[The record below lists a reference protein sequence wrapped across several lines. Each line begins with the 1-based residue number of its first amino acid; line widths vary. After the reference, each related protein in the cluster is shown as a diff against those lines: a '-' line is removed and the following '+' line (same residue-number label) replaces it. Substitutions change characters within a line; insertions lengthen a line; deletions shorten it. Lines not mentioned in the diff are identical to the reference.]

1 MTHRLLVIAVALT
14 ASILHAQDKAALKR
28 ISSVFETVEE
38 NYKYWPHHSI
48 TGENLEGGYAFEHH
62 VWKSED
68 EPPLY
73 RVESLSFDDH
83 GQAKKQFLFNGSELL
98 FVLDRSEMT
107 PMQEKAATSVVE
119 KRLYFAESS
128 LIRYLEKKG
137 KFPEG
142 KPTDTTALKNKETPV
157 EEVLGAGELYGDLD
171 REAQAIIAKIQ
182 QISADDA
189 PSSPAAGSG
198 LVTSGDGWRLI
209 RGSQS
214 RNGQY
219 ALAWGMQVKSAP
231 EGDSDESGAL
241 SANDPEAEGLTNYV
255 IDLSNGVILGKTNG
269 MHASD
274 KPDSG
279 HYTHEVAWSS
289 ANNYMVQV
297 CSGKWATFTAS
308 FYEISP
314 ADGALS
320 KPIDLLEMAQ
330 KSAFSNLEGGDLLKK
345 FDKDDFTTTLHDV
358 KIAQRGSK
366 TVVIVEVA
374 GQIPKSEEDGA
385 YFNLTLTFQLMPDE
399 NGGKSQL
406 QCTGTESHYD

>member
-1 MTHRLLVIAVALT
+1 MKTSLLLAVMLT
-14 ASILHAQDKAALKR
+14 ASSLVAQDKAALKR
-28 ISSVFETVEE
+28 ITSVFETVEE
-38 NYKYWPHHSI
+38 NYESWPHLSYSAS
-48 TGENLEGGYAFEHH
+48 GLEGGYAYENH
-62 VWKSED
+62 VWKSEG
-68 EPPLY
+68 EPALY

-83 GQAKKQFLFNGSELL
+83 GEGKKQFFFQGSELL

-119 KRLYFAESS
+119 KRQYFADSS
-128 LIRYLEKKG
+128 LIRYLQKNG

-142 KPTDTTALKNKETPV
+142 KPTDTTTLKNKETPV
-157 EEVLGAGELYGDLD
+157 EEVLGADELYGDLE
-171 REAQAIIAKIQ
+171 REAQAIMAKIQ
-182 QISADDA
+182 QISSDDA
-189 PSSPAAGSG
+189 PSAPAEAS
-198 LVTSGDGWRLI
+198 VSAISGDGWRLI

-219 ALAWGMQVKSAP
+219 ALAWGMQGKSVP
-231 EGDSDESGAL
+231 EGDSDESGTL

-255 IDLSNGVILGKTNG
+255 IDLSNGAILGKTNG

-289 ANNYMVQV
+289 ASNYLVQI
-297 CSGKWATFTAS
+297 CSGKWATFSAS

-314 ADGALS
+314 VDGALS
-320 KPIDLLEMAQ
+320 EPIDLLEMA
-330 KSAFSNLEGGDLLKK
+330 KKAAFSNLEGGDLLKK

-374 GQIPKSEEDGA
+374 GQIPKSEEEGA

>member
-1 MTHRLLVIAVALT
+1 MNQALLLAALALT
-14 ASILHAQDKAALKR
+14 ATFLHAQDKAALKR
-28 ISSVFETVEE
+28 ISSVFEAVEE

-62 VWKSED
+62 VWQSND

-83 GQAKKQFLFNGSELL
+83 GQAKKQFFFKGSQML

-119 KRLYFAESS
+119 KRLYFAEGS
-128 LIRYLEKKG
+128 LIRMLEKAG

-142 KPTDTTALKNKETPV
+142 KPTDTTSLKNKDTPV
-157 EEVLGAGELYGDLD
+157 EEVLGAGELYGELE
-171 REAQAIIAKIQ
+171 REAQAIMVKVNKI
-182 QISADDA
+182 SSDDA
-189 PSSPAAGSG
+189 PATPTTELSIF
-198 LVTSGDGWRLI
+198 GDGWRLI

-219 ALAWGMQVKSAP
+219 ALAWGIQGKSMP
-231 EGDSDESGAL
+231 EGETDADGTI

-255 IDLSNGVILGKTNG
+255 INLSTGVILGKTNG

-274 KPDSG
+274 KPNSG
-279 HYTHEVAWSS
+279 HYTQEVAWSS
-289 ANNYMVQV
+289 ASNYFVQI
-297 CSGKWATFTAS
+297 CSGKWATFSAS

-314 ADGALS
+314 VDEALS
-320 KPIDLLEMAQ
+320 EPIDILEMA
-330 KSAFSNLEGGDLLKK
+330 KKAAFSNLEGGDLLKK
-345 FDKDDFTTTLHDV
+345 FDKDDFTSTLHDV

-374 GQIPKSEEDGA
+374 GQIPKSEEEGA

-399 NGGKSQL
+399 NGGRSQL
-406 QCTGTESHYD
+406 QWTGTESHYD

>member
-1 MTHRLLVIAVALT
+1 MNQALLLSVLALT
-14 ASILHAQDKAALKR
+14 ASCLHAQDKAALKR

-62 VWKSED
+62 VWQSND

-83 GQAKKQFLFNGSELL
+83 GQAKKQFFFKGSQLL

-119 KRLYFAESS
+119 KRLYFAEGS
-128 LIRYLEKKG
+128 LIRMLEKAG

-142 KPTDTTALKNKETPV
+142 KPTDTTSLKNKDTPV
-157 EEVLGAGELYGDLD
+157 EEVLGAGELYGELE
-171 REAQAIIAKIQ
+171 REAQAIMVKVNKI
-182 QISADDA
+182 SSDDA
-189 PSSPAAGSG
+189 PAAPTTELSIF
-198 LVTSGDGWRLI
+198 GDGWRLI

-219 ALAWGMQVKSAP
+219 ALAWGIQGKSMP
-231 EGDSDESGAL
+231 EGETDEDGAL
-241 SANDPEAEGLTNYV
+241 SANDPEAEGLTNYA
-255 IDLSNGVILGKTNG
+255 INLKTGVFLGKTNG
-269 MHASD
+269 AHASD
-274 KPDSG
+274 KTNSG

-289 ANNYMVQV
+289 ASNYFVQI
-297 CSGKWATFTAS
+297 CSGKWATFSAS
-308 FYEISP
+308 FYKISP
-314 ADGALS
+314 VDEALS
-320 KPIDLLEMAQ
+320 EPIDILEMA
-330 KSAFSNLEGGDLLKK
+330 KKAAFSNLEGGDILKK

-366 TVVIVEVA
+366 TFVVVEVA
-374 GQIPKSEEDGA
+374 GQIPKSEEEGA

-399 NGGKSQL
+399 NGGRSQL
-406 QCTGTESHYD
+406 QWTGTESHYD

>member
-1 MTHRLLVIAVALT
+1 MTHRLLVLAVTLT
-14 ASILHAQDKAALKR
+14 ASILQAQDKAALKR
-28 ISSVFETVEE
+28 ISSAFEAVEE

-48 TGENLEGGYAFEHH
+48 TGENLDGGYAFEHH

-73 RVESLSFDDH
+73 RIESVSFDDH
-83 GQAKKQFLFNGSELL
+83 GQAKKQFLFEGSELL

-119 KRLYFAESS
+119 KRQYFADNN

-142 KPTDTTALKNKETPV
+142 KPTDTTAIKNKETPV
-157 EEVLGAGELYGDLD
+157 EEVLGAGELYGDLE
-171 REAQAIIAKIQ
+171 REAQAIMAKIQ
-182 QISADDA
+182 QIASDDVASA
-189 PSSPAAGSG
+189 PAATSGSAI
-198 LVTSGDGWRLI
+198 SGDGWRLI

-219 ALAWGMQVKSAP
+219 ALAWGMQGKSVP

-255 IDLSNGVILGKTNG
+255 IDLSNGAILGKTNG

-274 KPDSG
+274 NPDSG

-289 ANNYMVQV
+289 ANNYLVQI
-297 CSGKWATFTAS
+297 CSGKWATFSAS

-314 ADGALS
+314 DGAGLTG
-320 KPIDLLEMAQ
+320 PLNLLELSDIA
-330 KSAFSNLEGGDLLKK
+330 AFSYLEGGDLLKK
-345 FDKDDFTTTLHDV
+345 FDKDDFATTLHDV

-374 GQIPKSEEDGA
+374 GQIPKSEEEGA
-385 YFNLTLTFQLMPDE
+385 YFNLTLTFQLMHDE
-399 NGGKSQL
+399 NGKPKL
-406 QCTGTESHYD
+406 QCTGSESHYD